1 MCFWNMSRITVFT
14 LLLLTPSSLLA
25 TTLSPPDTLPSC
37 PAITSSD
44 TRLNVN
50 PPLGNVNFVTEVDVR
65 SSEFARLAIS
75 AENLV
80 SFFENDVA
88 YLEYGKA
95 THSGVG
101 PMDGVSIGQLQWN
114 WKKGRGTL
122 TTEFFKG
129 IPESLIAHPNRAFEK
144 QLRSLYDYSIKKSAS
159 NRSAAE
165 KTVNLWR
172 KLSGDSES
180 ILAKWLST
188 EGVKQ
193 YQDKLSQ
200 DRMRKA
206 AILAKS
212 WMNER
217 GYSEDFV
224 QRALVLFYNFNVHAG
239 MEPHVSGLRD
249 IWAPQVDF
257 FRDSFSGDR
266 QKMFDYIISWM
277 KSCKKITGMTGKYD
291 AFRPYGNA
299 LVWNNASFVASLDE
313 EQVDMFALA
322 FLYATRSITAP
333 ENGPHKGFHGYS
345 QLDVLNRAG
354 VIALDKGLVRGR
366 IFKWSEFAVH

>member
-1 MCFWNMSRITVFT
+1 MCFKIMSKMTVF
-14 LLLLTPSSLLA
+14 LLLAISPNSLLA
-25 TTLSPPDTLPSC
+25 NSLSPPDALPSC
-37 PAITSSD
+37 PAITSND
-44 TRLNVN
+44 MRLNVH
-50 PPLGNVNFVTEVDVR
+50 PPLGNVNFVTNVDVR
-65 SSEFARLAIS
+65 SSEFSRLAIS

-88 YLEYGKA
+88 YLEHGKA
-95 THSGVG
+95 THNGVG

-122 TTEFFKG
+122 TTEFFKK
-129 IPESLIAHPNRAFEK
+129 IPKSLISHPNEEFEK
-144 QLRSLYDYSIKKSAS
+144 QLRSLYDYSIEKSTS
-159 NRSAAE
+159 NRRAAE
-165 KTVNLWR
+165 KTVDSWR
-172 KLSGDSES
+172 KLSGDPETL
-180 ILAKWLST
+180 LAKWLSSD
-188 EGVKQ
+188 GVKQ
-193 YQDKLSQ
+193 YQDQLSQ

-217 GYSEDFV
+217 DYSEDYV

-239 MEPHVSGLRD
+239 MEPRVSGLRG
-249 IWAPQVDF
+249 IWTPQVDF

-266 QKMFDYIISWM
+266 QKMFDYIVAWM

-291 AFRPYGNA
+291 AFRPHGNA
-299 LVWNNASFVASLDE
+299 LVWNKASFVASLDE

-333 ENGPHKGFHGYS
+333 DNGPHIGFHGYS